1 MKSDFESELLV
12 ALKLGIVEAFGER
25 VKSQYSSNPLHESLN
40 KAMAKFAPKIQEQ
53 VEEGIKLAL
62 ESKDFQASI
71 DKALKEKLLAA
82 ALLHI
87 LGDGKK

>member
-1 MKSDFESELLV
+1 MK
-12 ALKLGIVEAFGER
+12 AMKIGIVEAFGER
-25 VKSQYSSNPLHESLN
+25 IKSGYSHNPLHESLN
-40 KAMAKFAPKIQEQ
+40 KAMAKFAPRIQEQ
-53 VEEGIKLAL
+53 VERGIEFAL

-87 LGDGKK
+87 LGEQKK